1 MANRRILAAA
11 FILVLAAQ
19 SAAAHEF
26 WLEPL
31 EPRVAERGALQ
42 AQIRIGQNMVGTVY
56 SYIPEWFKTFDIIEN
71 GTRRPV
77 NSFLGDQP
85 AVNEPATRNGL
96 AQIVYRSE
104 PDFLTYEVL
113 DKFISFAAKE
123 GLDGALEA
131 HRARGLPDRG
141 FKESY
146 VRHAKALIAVGAG
159 AGEDGLTGLPHELVA
174 EENPYLAP
182 SGTPIPIRLYFEGI
196 PRTGA
201 LISVF
206 HRAPDGA
213 VTISR
218 PRTDASGRIET
229 GEAPGVYLIG
239 AVLLQEPPDD
249 LVISNGVVWHTVW
262 ASLTFG
268 RE

>member
-1 MANRRILAAA
+1 MATRRLLAAA
-11 FILVLAAQ
+11 FALVLTAP
-19 SAAAHEF
+19 SVAAHEF

-42 AQIRIGQNMVGTVY
+42 ADIRVGQNMVGTSF
-56 SYIPEWFKTFDIIEN
+56 SYIPEWFKSFEIIEN
-71 GTRRPV
+71 NVRRPV
-77 NSFLGDQP
+77 DSFIGDRP
-85 AVNEPATRNGL
+85 AVNEQATADGL

-104 PDFLTYEVL
+104 PDFLTYKVL
-113 DKFISFAAKE
+113 DKFVSFAAKE

-131 HRARGLPDRG
+131 HRARGLPDSG

-174 EENPYLAP
+174 EENPYLVPGGA
-182 SGTPIPIRLYFEGI
+182 PIPIRLYFEGT
-196 PRTGA
+196 PRAGA
-201 LISVF
+201 LIKVF

-213 VTISR
+213 VTITR
-218 PRTDASGRIET
+218 LRTDASGRIET
-229 GEAPGVYLIG
+229 ARASGVYLIG
-239 AVLLQEPPDD
+239 AVLLQMPPDD
-249 LVISNGVVWHTVW
+249 LAISHGVVWHTVW

-268 RE
+268 RD

>member
-11 FILVLAAQ
+11 FVLVLTAP
-19 SAAAHEF
+19 SALAHEF

-31 EPRVAERGALQ
+31 EPRVAERGKLQ
-42 AQIRIGQNMVGTVY
+42 VDVRIGQNMVGTAF
-56 SYIPEWFKTFDIIEN
+56 SYIPEWLKSFDIIEN

-77 NSFLGDQP
+77 DSFIGDRP
-85 AVNEPATRNGL
+85 AVNESSMEDGL
-96 AQIVYRSE
+96 AQIVYHSKL
-104 PDFLTYEVL
+104 DFLTYKVWG
-113 DKFISFAAKE
+113 KFALFAAKE

-131 HRARGLPDRG
+131 HRARGLPDSG

-146 VRHAKALIAVGAG
+146 VRHAKALIAIGAG
-159 AGEDGLTGLPHELVA
+159 VGEDSLTGLPHEFVA
-174 EENPYLAP
+174 EQNPYLAP
-182 SGTPIPIRLYFEGI
+182 SGAPISIRLYFEGA

-201 LISVF
+201 LVKVF
-206 HRAPDGA
+206 HKGPNGA

-218 PRTDASGRIET
+218 LRTDGSGRIET
-229 GEAPGVYLIG
+229 AETPGFYMLN
-239 AVLLQEPPDD
+239 AVLLQEPPQD
-249 LVISNGVVWHTVW
+249 LVISKGVVWHSVW